1 MKGIQ
6 ILIDLKERV
15 AKPLQGLNKMLGKT
29 KELAGRLRSFVIAPR
44 VSTESLG
51 MVDRLNDSL
60 GGLKKYLVGGAIA
73 ASFFAVGNNAVDA
86 LAQVEKFQVVLTKTL
101 GNKDIAAG
109 ALQGLNDMADKT
121 NFTSDEL
128 IDNYTKLANRGLR
141 PVEKNLTAIG
151 DVANVLGKDFSQV
164 NEAILDI
171 SNSERW
177 KELGI
182 QSEKVGDKVNLTF
195 RGVTHSVAATE
206 KGVLEAITA
215 FGQMNGVL
223 GVTAEIGET
232 TGGKLSTLQDGL
244 ARIYTTIGKELQPEI
259 NALIDILSSL
269 VATIKDVVLWISAN
283 RDLIG
288 ELAIIVGVAVT
299 AWGAYLLVVNAAAIA
314 QAALN
319 LALSLNPIGIVIV
332 AITALVAAIV
342 IAWEK
347 SEQFRG
353 TILGLWEAAKTVFSN
368 IWEAGK
374 KYLGGL
380 AQLISGI
387 LTMNPDQIKAGLKN
401 AFGGLK
407 DFYAGAGKGVAE
419 SFNKGYLD
427 GAQQVRVAE
436 SSRQV
441 GEKQKGFFSTEGEAK
456 FTAQNKKKKSKAE
469 SRLNSVVGEA
479 RNQRNITVSIGV
491 VKQADKIEVIA
502 NSVKEFM
509 NASQF
514 DKAFE
519 ESLYR
524 ALRNFE
530 QGA

>member
-1 MKGIQ
+1 
-6 ILIDLKERV
+6 
-15 AKPLQGLNKMLGKT
+15 MLF
-29 KELAGRLRSFVIAPR
+29 RS
-44 VSTESLG
+44 
-51 MVDRLNDSL
+51 
-60 GGLKKYLVGGAIA
+60 
-73 ASFFAVGNNAVDA
+73 
-86 LAQVEKFQVVLTKTL
+86 
-101 GNKDIAAG
+101 
-109 ALQGLNDMADKT
+109 
-121 NFTSDEL
+121 
-128 IDNYTKLANRGLR
+128 
-141 PVEKNLTAIG
+141 
-151 DVANVLGKDFSQV
+151 
-164 NEAILDI
+164 
-171 SNSERW
+171 
-177 KELGI
+177 
-182 QSEKVGDKVNLTF
+182 
-195 RGVTHSVAATE
+195 
-206 KGVLEAITA
+206 
-215 FGQMNGVL
+215 
-223 GVTAEIGET
+223 
-232 TGGKLSTLQDGL
+232 
-244 ARIYTTIGKELQPEI
+244 
-259 NALIDILSSL
+259 
-269 VATIKDVVLWISAN
+269 
-283 RDLIG
+283 
-288 ELAIIVGVAVT
+288 VT